1 MNSPRDY
8 PVKGI
13 AQAIP
18 FTGYTMLMT
27 RPLRPSLY
35 VRLGMAFSTITLLSS
50 PLFAAAESVADK
62 QALLQAQ
69 LDAVNA
75 EIKQNQ
81 SQLSTKQKERTSLER
96 DVAVLDYQ
104 ITETQLEIKRRDI
117 TIEKIKSNIKQK
129 QSGISTLDSQVS
141 VGEQSIAELLR
152 ETNVIDNTSLAA
164 KLLGGTLDQYFR
176 ELDDFGRIERALD
189 SAFAK
194 MALEKKDLSAR
205 KAALED
211 ERQEQSDLLG
221 LQVAQHNSLK
231 SKEREKQTLVS
242 TVKGQEKLYQ
252 NTIATK
258 QRTAAQIQA
267 ALFALRDTSEE
278 VSFGDIYGYA
288 KQAGALTGVRPAL
301 ILGILSEE
309 SNLGQNIGTGNWK
322 VDMKA
327 PRDTVPFLAITAAL
341 GLNPDTQPVSK
352 KPWYGYGGAMGP
364 AQFIP
369 STWVMYQDRIAVV
382 TGQRPANPWDPRTA
396 AFASALLLKD
406 NGADAG
412 TPEAERLAALR
423 YLAGWKNASNPSY
436 AFYGNDVMSL
446 AAKFQNDINVV
457 GS

>member
-1 MNSPRDY
+1 M
-8 PVKGI
+8 
-13 AQAIP
+13 
-18 FTGYTMLMT
+18 
-27 RPLRPSLY
+27 
-35 VRLGMAFSTITLLSS
+35 
-50 PLFAAAESVADK
+50 FAAAESVADR
-62 QALLQAQ
+62 QAVLQAQ
-69 LDAVNA
+69 LDEVNA

-104 ITETQLEIKRRDI
+104 ITEAQLEIKRRDI

-129 QSGISTLDSQVS
+129 QSGISSLDAQVS
-141 VGEQSIAELLR
+141 IGEQSIAEILR
-152 ETNVIDNTSLAA
+152 ETNVIDNTSLATR
-164 KLLGGTLDQYFR
+164 LLGGTLDQYFR

-189 SAFAK
+189 AAFTK
-194 MALEKKDLSAR
+194 MALEKKDLAAR
-205 KAALED
+205 KAAFED
-211 ERQEQSDLLG
+211 EQQEQSDLLQ

-242 TVKGQEKLYQ
+242 TAKGEEKLYQ

-446 AAKFQNDINVV
+446 AAKFQNDITIV

>member
-1 MNSPRDY
+1 M
-8 PVKGI
+8 VAFLLI
-13 AQAIP
+13 ALLGAP
-18 FTGYTMLMT
+18 ML
-27 RPLRPSLY
+27 
-35 VRLGMAFSTITLLSS
+35 V
-50 PLFAAAESVADK
+50 AAESVADQ
-62 QALLQAQ
+62 QARLQAQ

-81 SQLSTKQKERTSLER
+81 SQLSIKQKERTSLER

-104 ITETQLEIKRRDI
+104 ITEAQLEIKRRDI
-117 TIEKIKSNIKQK
+117 TIEKIRSNVKQK
-129 QSGISTLDSQVS
+129 QSGISTLDAQVS

-152 ETNVIDNTSLAA
+152 QTNVYDRTSLAA

-189 SAFAK
+189 EAFTK

-205 KAALED
+205 KAALE
-211 ERQEQSDLLG
+211 EEQLEQSDLLG

-242 TVKGQEKLYQ
+242 TAKGQEKLYQ

-258 QRTAAQIQA
+258 QKTAAQIQA

-446 AAKFQNDINVV
+446 AAKFQNDISIV

>member
-35 VRLGMAFSTITLLSS
+35 VRLGMAFFSITLLSS

>member
-1 MNSPRDY
+1 
-8 PVKGI
+8 
-13 AQAIP
+13 
-18 FTGYTMLMT
+18 MLMH
-27 RPLRPSLY
+27 RLLRPSLY
-35 VRLGMAFSTITLLSS
+35 LRLGMAFSTITLLSS
-50 PLFAAAESVADK
+50 TMFAAAESVADR
-62 QALLQAQ
+62 QAVLQAQ
-69 LDAVNA
+69 LDEVNA

-104 ITETQLEIKRRDI
+104 ITEAQLEIKRRDI
-117 TIEKIKSNIKQK
+117 TNEKIRSNVKQK

-152 ETNVIDNTSLAA
+152 QTNVYDRTSLAA

-189 SAFAK
+189 EAFTK

-205 KAALED
+205 KAALE
-211 ERQEQSDLLG
+211 EEQLEQSDLLG

-242 TVKGQEKLYQ
+242 TAKGEEKLYQ

-322 VDMKA
+322 VDMKE
-327 PRDTVPFLAITAAL
+327 PRDVPVFAQITAEL
-341 GLNPDTQPVSK
+341 GINPDTQPVSK
-352 KPWYGYGGAMGP
+352 KPWYGWGGAMGP

-369 STWVMYQDRIAVV
+369 STWQMYKDRIA
-382 TGQRPANPWDPRTA
+382 A
-396 AFASALLLKD
+396 
-406 NGADAG
+406 
-412 TPEAERLAALR
+412 
-423 YLAGWKNASNPSY
+423 
-436 AFYGNDVMSL
+436 
-446 AAKFQNDINVV
+446 
-457 GS
+457 